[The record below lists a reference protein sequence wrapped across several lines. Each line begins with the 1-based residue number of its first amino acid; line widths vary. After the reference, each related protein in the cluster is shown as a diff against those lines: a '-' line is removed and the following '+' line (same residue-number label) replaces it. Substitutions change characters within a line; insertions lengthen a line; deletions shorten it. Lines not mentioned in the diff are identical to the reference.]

1 MRFLTVKNFDKDKST
16 KFMDSKNNLIVDV
29 NGLVKRFPIGF
40 SGFFTALKGID
51 LTVSEGEFMGLVGPS
66 GSGKTTFLNIIGT
79 LDKPSEGRVNV
90 LDRNA
95 GNLTPRQAAQLRKEE
110 MGFIFQSFNLLPVYT
125 VFENVEFPLLLLN
138 LSYGERKKRVMETL
152 EWLGL
157 TSKINSRPPQLS
169 GGECQ
174 RVAIARAM
182 VKRPKLVLADEPT
195 ANLDADNSHRIL
207 KTMVKLNK
215 ELKTCFIFA
224 THDEKVI
231 SYLKR
236 IVHLEDGRI
245 VKDISR
251 QKSELQ

>member
-95 GNLTPRQAAQLRKEE
+95 GT
-110 MGFIFQSFNLLPVYT
+110 LLP
-125 VFENVEFPLLLLN
+125 
-138 LSYGERKKRVMETL
+138 G
-152 EWLGL
+152 
-157 TSKINSRPPQLS
+157 
-169 GGECQ
+169 
-174 RVAIARAM
+174 
-182 VKRPKLVLADEPT
+182 KLH
-195 ANLDADNSHRIL
+195 S
-207 KTMVKLNK
+207 
-215 ELKTCFIFA
+215 
-224 THDEKVI
+224 
-231 SYLKR
+231 
-236 IVHLEDGRI
+236 
-245 VKDISR
+245 
-251 QKSELQ
+251 